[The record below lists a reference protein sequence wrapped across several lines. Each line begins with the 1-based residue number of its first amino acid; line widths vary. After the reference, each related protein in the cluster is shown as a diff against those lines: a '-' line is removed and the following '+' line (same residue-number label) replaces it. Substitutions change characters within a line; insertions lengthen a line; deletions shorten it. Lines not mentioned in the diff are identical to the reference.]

1 MRLFR
6 CHLAGNNEIVFTQK
20 SSFLI
25 NIVCA
30 VFVGAVSVFLGCYL
44 VNKKIPINPAMMIMT
59 PIGGGI
65 IIALTVTRME
75 SKKCQQK
82 WQALQ
87 EKPKEESK
95 G

>member
-1 MRLFR
+1 
-6 CHLAGNNEIVFTQK
+6 
-20 SSFLI
+20 
-25 NIVCA
+25 
-30 VFVGAVSVFLGCYL
+30 
-44 VNKKIPINPAMMIMT
+44 MMIMT